1 MDREGLYVFTRVVNG
16 YSVNRLT
23 GPEGRTGPETDGP
36 VNLRIIHYLADTT
49 PILVGPCL
57 LTIHSQQEMKQRRR
71 RLKGATDLH
80 LSLYTEA
87 ALPIH
92 SLPLTFYGVC
102 VRVFAGKA
110 FNHHPLFHL

>member
-1 MDREGLYVFTRVVNG
+1 MFRDVTQSLHQIDFQEFL
-16 YSVNRLT
+16 L
-23 GPEGRTGPETDGP
+23 GR
-36 VNLRIIHYLADTT
+36 HTT
-49 PILVGPCL
+49 PTLGGRCL

-92 SLPLTFYGVC
+92 PPPLTVGRNGPRTAMFD
-102 VRVFAGKA
+102 K
-110 FNHHPLFHL
+110 